1 MSNLYTEYLD
11 DLIKKKIFK
20 NFDEWNKDDFHF
32 LLSLLNYQHYTNL
45 ALSILVNLKNWMTY
59 SNGKFFYPLEKIQKI
74 LDKYYLNHDIFE
86 EIKEQENIKLNIKKK
101 KDNENNYD
109 TDDFINLDLD
119 NGIINFGDFLSI
131 DTFKFL
137 ICVIIFFIIFTV
149 ISIFSFSR
157 TNNFDSNYIR
167 DTNLYPHLNNFNTKY
182 FENILNDNDISN
194 KNKNLFDNDILK
206 NMFSES
212 NISSGTHLII
222 NILKKLSKFFI

>member
-11 DLIKKKIFK
+11 NLIKKKIFK

-32 LLSLLNYQHYTNL
+32 LLSLLNYQHYTKL

-74 LDKYYLNHDIFE
+74 LDKYYLNNDIFE

-101 KDNENNYD
+101 DIENNYD
-109 TDDFINLDLD
+109 NDDFINLDLD

-137 ICVIIFFIIFTV
+137 ICIIIFFIIFTL
-149 ISIFSFSR
+149 ISIFSFNR
-157 TNNFDSNYIR
+157 TNNFNSNYIR
-167 DTNLYPHLNNFNTKY
+167 DTNLYPSLNTEY
-182 FENILNDNDISN
+182 FKDILNTNDIDN
-194 KNKNLFDNDILK
+194 KNKNLFDDNILK
-206 NMFSES
+206 NIFNEN
-212 NISSGTHLII
+212 NISPGSHLIL
-222 NILKKLSKFFI
+222 NIIKKLSKFFI

>member
-11 DLIKKKIFK
+11 NLIKKKIFK

-32 LLSLLNYQHYTNL
+32 LLSLLNYQNYTNL

-74 LDKYYLNHDIFE
+74 LDKYYLNNDIFE
-86 EIKEQENIKLNIKKK
+86 EIKIQENIKLNIKKK
-101 KDNENNYD
+101 DIENNYD
-109 TDDFINLDLD
+109 NDDFINLDLD

-137 ICVIIFFIIFTV
+137 ICIIIFFIIFTL
-149 ISIFSFSR
+149 ISIFSFNK

-167 DTNLYPHLNNFNTKY
+167 DTNLYPSLKTEY
-182 FENILNDNDISN
+182 FKDILNTNDIDN

-206 NMFSES
+206 NIFNE
-212 NISSGTHLII
+212 NTISPGSHLIL
-222 NILKKLSKFFI
+222 NIIKKLSKFFI